1 MASKNPK
8 LNKQATVGNNIQV
21 NLMIPQKFE
30 IIRKL
35 GSGESQCVV
44 MASNKIGLSNIHYI
58 MKQKDELLLFTAS
71 NESVKDLHR

>member
-1 MASKNPK
+1 MASKIPK

-30 IIRKL
+30 IIRKP
-35 GSGESQCVV
+35 GSSESQSVV
-44 MASNKIGLSNIHYI
+44 MASNKIGSSNIHYI
-58 MKQKDELLLFTAS
+58 KKQKDQLLLIMAS